1 MTVKT
6 SIKSILLGA
15 LVALALGGFL
25 LHTRVHP
32 IEKNASNFVP
42 FITGI
47 LGVIV
52 VPLLYLS
59 KRTISYGYVLNGFSV
74 IVGTVTMA
82 HFSIV
87 HFPSPFALKSIF
99 LNTLLADILLLWGNF
114 FVGKALFDLETF
126 GYAADKEKKGKP
138 FRYPNMGWWFVHLA
152 AVSLVYYIGNLFW
165 RQP

>member
-1 MTVKT
+1 
-6 SIKSILLGA
+6 LGI
-15 LVALALGGFL
+15 V
-25 LHTRVHP
+25 
-32 IEKNASNFVP
+32 
-42 FITGI
+42 
-47 LGVIV
+47 V
-52 VPLLYLS
+52 VPLLYLF
-59 KRTISYGYVLNGFSV
+59 KRTISYGYVLNGFFV

-126 GYAADKEKKGKP
+126 GYNADREKKGKL
-138 FRYPNMGWWFVHLA
+138 FRYPNMGWWFVHL
-152 AVSLVYYIGNLFW
+152 VLISLVYYIGNLFW